1 MRAAVHPDRAR
12 LLVGADVVLDRD
24 DALRFRILLL
34 PDPQRE
40 RAVVDVGRHVH
51 AALMLLQRQA

>member
-1 MRAAVHPDRAR
+1 MWTAVHPDRAR

-24 DALRFRILLL
+24 HPLRFRIPFF

-40 RAVVDVGRHVH
+40 RAVVDVRRHVH